1 MLTPAQANSYFFWK
15 LPAAW
20 WTGVRVTALDLES
33 CTTQVRYQ
41 WINQNPF
48 RSMFWAVQGMAAEIA
63 TGMLLSNMF
72 KAAQLETSMLVIANE
87 ATFTKKAVGRIRFRC
102 TQAAAITTVIEQLK
116 SSSSPQTLWLSAE
129 GVDEQGDVV
138 ASFKFHWSF
147 KKRNHGN
154 TI

>member
-1 MLTPAQANSYFFWK
+1 MDQSK
-15 LPAAW
+15 
-20 WTGVRVTALDLES
+20 
-33 CTTQVRYQ
+33 
-41 WINQNPF
+41 PF

-87 ATFTKKAVGRIRFRC
+87 ATFTKKAVGRIRFSC

-147 KKRNHGN
+147 
-154 TI
+154 

>member
-1 MLTPAQANSYFFWK
+1 ME

-48 RSMFWAVQGMAAEIA
+48 RSMFWGRARYGREIA

-87 ATFTKKAVGRIRFRC
+87 ATFTKKAVGRIRFSC

-129 GVDEQGDVV
+129 GIDEQGM
-138 ASFKFHWSF
+138 W
-147 KKRNHGN
+147 
-154 TI
+154 